1 MGLKLAGLK
10 QLGKQIS
17 TFLSVYYAYMVEYRA
32 ELILWVLAGSLP
44 LILMGVW
51 MEASQGGQ
59 FSLSPVQ
66 FARYF
71 LAVFVIRQFT
81 VVWVIWEFEREV
93 VEGKLSPKLLQPM
106 DPVWHHVASHLGE
119 RLARM
124 PFSFLLVGLFFLLY
138 PQALW
143 LPSFAQISLF
153 LIAVLL
159 SFALRFITQYT
170 FALFAFWTERA
181 SAIEQF
187 YFLFYLFLSGMVA
200 PLELFPEAVRN
211 VLLWT
216 PFPYMIYFPASLL
229 LGLPVNIAQG
239 FGAIVL
245 WILIFYGL
253 NRWLWH
259 QGLKRYAGMGA

>member
-1 MGLKLAGLK
+1 M
-10 QLGKQIS
+10 QRLGKLIR
-17 TFLSVYYAYMVEYRA
+17 TFLSVYYAYMLEYRA

-51 MEASQGGQ
+51 IQAAQGGQ
-59 FSLSPVQ
+59 FTLSAIE

-71 LAVFVIRQFT
+71 LAVFIIRQFT
-81 VVWVIWEFEREV
+81 VVWVAWEFEREV
-93 VEGKLSPKLLQPM
+93 VEGRLSPKLLQPL

-119 RLARM
+119 RMARM
-124 PFSFLLVGLFFLLY
+124 PFSLLLVGLFFLLY

-143 LPSFAQISLF
+143 LPSLSQLLLF
-153 LIAVLL
+153 FLAVLL
-159 SFALRFITQYT
+159 AFALRFVTQYT

-181 SAIEQF
+181 TAIEQF

-200 PLELFPEAVRN
+200 PLELFPETLRQI
-211 VLLWT
+211 LLWT

-239 FGAIVL
+239 FAATTL
-245 WILIFYGL
+245 WILAFYGV

-259 QGLKRYAGMGA
+259 KGLKHYAGMGA

>member
-1 MGLKLAGLK
+1 MSRLSKLIG
-10 QLGKQIS
+10 

-51 MEASQGGQ
+51 MQAAQGGQ
-59 FSLSPVQ
+59 FTLSAVE

-71 LAVFVIRQFT
+71 LAVFLIRQFT
-81 VVWVIWEFEREV
+81 IVWVVWEFEKEV
-93 VEGKLSPKLLQPM
+93 VEGRLSPKLLQPL

-124 PFSFLLVGLFFLLY
+124 PFSFALVGLFFLLY
-138 PQALW
+138 PQAFW
-143 LPSFAQISLF
+143 IPKISDVLLF
-153 LIAVLL
+153 LLAVTLA
-159 SFALRFITQYT
+159 FTLRFITQYT

-187 YFLFYLFLSGMVA
+187 YFLFFMFLSGMIA
-200 PLELFPEAVRN
+200 PLELFPEALRT

-216 PFPYMIYFPASLL
+216 PVTYMIYFPASLL

-239 FGAIVL
+239 FAAITA
-245 WILIFYGL
+245 WIAVFYGL
-253 NRWLWH
+253 NRWLWRR
-259 QGLKRYAGMGA
+259 GLKHYAGMGA